1 MNINLNYVFNRKQ
14 FICFFL
20 FLPTL
25 LFCQRTVNG
34 IVKDTNNNFI
44 EGANIIVKTKSN
56 NTVAFRTSDS
66 QGSFSIKINSG
77 NFLLKIS
84 YLGYKTVSQNIEI
97 NNEDLILQPIILM
110 ESNTELDEVI
120 LKAENNGIVQKG
132 DTTLYKIEKFLNGTE
147 ENLKD
152 VINNLPGLNI
162 NEKGKITANGK
173 EIDRLLIDGEDLYKR
188 QHQLATNNVSSKMI
202 KDIELIRNYKGFES
216 IQQKEKTGLTAL
228 NVNIK
233 DDFKNKFTGNLEVFR
248 GVKDKGKI
256 NSPLFNFNKH
266 IKFSLI
272 VNSNN
277 LGDAPMGIED
287 YFSLIDSDVR
297 ESNNRNS
304 KVVFSNLEDLPRFLS
319 SGINVKSKTNNFA
332 TLSTIFNP
340 TDKIKIDFYSIFNNS
355 NQKEIFYRNILLN
368 PSINP
373 IEINENNNVK
383 ERNFFGVFQ
392 LKSIYK
398 ANENTVLTLDTN
410 LNLDNT
416 KRINLIENTSIN
428 NSNFIEQKSNPKK
441 LLFNSELSLKKNIN
455 SNILES
461 NLYFKHVK
469 NRNQNSINS
478 NNEFLDLDF
487 SNNPF
492 FIDQSLKKESREA
505 GFGINYTLNK
515 TKIGIDIF
523 TNTSLTSDKLVSN
536 VINQTGFNNDL
547 SQNNLL
553 SSMGSNFTVKIN
565 QVLNYTIG
573 LNYNYVSNKFNK
585 SPNTSNYLGINSSFK
600 AIFNNNNI
608 GQLSY
613 KFSSSIPTIDNLI
626 EEYIIKDYR
635 NLIINDDIKPNN
647 LFPYHQ
653 LSFNHFIFK
662 PKTKFSFIFNA
673 SYNFK
678 EKSINNNIINS
689 TNLTVSKNRIT
700 DQDQMFSTLLFFDK
714 EFKKIPFSF
723 SGSVS
728 YNTTEKN
735 FFESDIISPFKNEN
749 ISSIIKIKTNFIK
762 SLIHLDFGFK
772 YSKDI
777 YNNSNN
783 ESILLVQQPY
793 FNLNGNIIKE
803 LFWNLNATYTN
814 YNASNNKR
822 DIFSLSPRLRFSKQ
836 KSSWEFNLIG
846 NNILNLSNQNIIENN
861 SGQSYFEQRVTS
873 ILDGYIIFGVKLKY

>member
-553 SSMGSNFTVKIN
+553 SSMG
-565 QVLNYTIG
+565 
-573 LNYNYVSNKFNK
+573 
-585 SPNTSNYLGINSSFK
+585 
-600 AIFNNNNI
+600 
-608 GQLSY
+608 
-613 KFSSSIPTIDNLI
+613 
-626 EEYIIKDYR
+626 
-635 NLIINDDIKPNN
+635 
-647 LFPYHQ
+647 
-653 LSFNHFIFK
+653 
-662 PKTKFSFIFNA
+662 
-673 SYNFK
+673 
-678 EKSINNNIINS
+678 
-689 TNLTVSKNRIT
+689 
-700 DQDQMFSTLLFFDK
+700 
-714 EFKKIPFSF
+714 
-723 SGSVS
+723 
-728 YNTTEKN
+728 
-735 FFESDIISPFKNEN
+735 
-749 ISSIIKIKTNFIK
+749 
-762 SLIHLDFGFK
+762 
-772 YSKDI
+772 
-777 YNNSNN
+777 
-783 ESILLVQQPY
+783 
-793 FNLNGNIIKE
+793 
-803 LFWNLNATYTN
+803 
-814 YNASNNKR
+814 
-822 DIFSLSPRLRFSKQ
+822 
-836 KSSWEFNLIG
+836 
-846 NNILNLSNQNIIENN
+846 
-861 SGQSYFEQRVTS
+861 
-873 ILDGYIIFGVKLKY
+873 